1 MITAQI
7 FTFCIIQ
14 CEFLSGNSFHINSI
28 LINYFATNELRSVSK
43 REPIVDSLEQKRT
56 MVIVWLQAGQ
66 EASSKIKADC
76 STVAWYLITGNLSMI
91 GK

>member
-7 FTFCIIQ
+7 FTFYIIQ

-28 LINYFATNELRSVSK
+28 LVNYFTTNELRSVSK
-43 REPIVDSLEQKRT
+43 RELIVDSLEQKRT

-66 EASSKIKADC
+66 ELSVRIKVDC
-76 STVAWYLITGNLSMI
+76 LTVAWYLINRNLSMI

>member
-7 FTFCIIQ
+7 FTFYIIQ
-14 CEFLSGNSFHINSI
+14 CGNSFHINSI

-43 REPIVDSLEQKRT
+43 RELIVDSLEQKRT

-66 EASSKIKADC
+66 EASSKIKADRL
-76 STVAWYLITGNLSMI
+76 TVAWYLINRNLSMI
-91 GK
+91 SK

>member
-7 FTFCIIQ
+7 FTFYIIQ

-43 REPIVDSLEQKRT
+43 RELIVDSLEQKRT

-66 EASSKIKADC
+66 ASSKIKADC
-76 STVAWYLITGNLSMI
+76 LTVVWYLIAGNLSMI
-91 GK
+91 SK

>member
-7 FTFCIIQ
+7 FTFYIIQ
-14 CEFLSGNSFHINSI
+14 CEFLSGNSFHIDSI

-43 REPIVDSLEQKRT
+43 RELIVDSLEQKRT

-66 EASSKIKADC
+66 E
-76 STVAWYLITGNLSMI
+76 LSVCR
-91 GK
+91 

>member
-7 FTFCIIQ
+7 FTFYIIQ

-43 REPIVDSLEQKRT
+43 RELIVDSLEQKRT

-66 EASSKIKADC
+66 EASSKLKW
-76 STVAWYLITGNLSMI
+76 TV
-91 GK
+91 

>member
-7 FTFCIIQ
+7 FTFYIIQ
-14 CEFLSGNSFHINSI
+14 CEFLSGNSFHIDSI
-28 LINYFATNELRSVSK
+28 LINYFVTNELRSVSK
-43 REPIVDSLEQKRT
+43 RELIVDSLEQKRT

-76 STVAWYLITGNLSMI
+76 LTVA
-91 GK
+91 

>member
-7 FTFCIIQ
+7 FTFYIIK
-14 CEFLSGNSFHINSI
+14 CESLSGDSI
-28 LINYFATNELRSVSK
+28 LIDYFVTNELRSVSK
-43 REPIVDSLEQKRT
+43 CELIVDSLEQKRT

-66 EASSKIKADC
+66 ELSARIKVDC
-76 STVAWYLITGNLSMI
+76 LTVAWYLINRNLSMI

>member
-7 FTFCIIQ
+7 FTFYIIQ

-43 REPIVDSLEQKRT
+43 RELIVDSLEQKRT

-66 EASSKIKADC
+66 ELAVC
-76 STVAWYLITGNLSMI
+76 R
-91 GK
+91 

>member
-7 FTFCIIQ
+7 FTFYIIQ

-43 REPIVDSLEQKRT
+43 RELIVDSLEQKRT

-66 EASSKIKADC
+66 E
-76 STVAWYLITGNLSMI
+76 LSVCR
-91 GK
+91 

>member
-7 FTFCIIQ
+7 FTFYIIQ
-14 CEFLSGNSFHINSI
+14 CEFLSGDSFHINSI

-43 REPIVDSLEQKRT
+43 CELIVDSLEQKRT

-66 EASSKIKADC
+66 EASSKIKADGL
-76 STVAWYLITGNLSMI
+76 TVAWYLINRNLSMI

>member
-7 FTFCIIQ
+7 FTFYIIQ
-14 CEFLSGNSFHINSI
+14 CEFLSGISFHINSI

-43 REPIVDSLEQKRT
+43 RELIVDSLEQKRT

-66 EASSKIKADC
+66 ELSARIKADC
-76 STVAWYLITGNLSMI
+76 LTVAWYLINRNLSMI

>member
-7 FTFCIIQ
+7 FTFYIIQ

-43 REPIVDSLEQKRT
+43 RELIVDSLEQKRT

-66 EASSKIKADC
+66 DASSKNKADC
-76 STVAWYLITGNLSMI
+76 LTVDWYLIT
-91 GK
+91 

>member
-7 FTFCIIQ
+7 FTFYIIQ

-28 LINYFATNELRSVSK
+28 LINYFATNELRSVIK
-43 REPIVDSLEQKRT
+43 RELIVDSLEQKRT

-66 EASSKIKADC
+66 ELSARIKVDC
-76 STVAWYLITGNLSMI
+76 LTVAWYLINRNLSMI
-91 GK
+91 SK

>member
-43 REPIVDSLEQKRT
+43 RELIVDPLEQKRT

-66 EASSKIKADC
+66 EASSNGLFNFGLVSDHWEF
-76 STVAWYLITGNLSMI
+76 VDDW
-91 GK
+91 

>member
-7 FTFCIIQ
+7 FTFYIIQ
-14 CEFLSGNSFHINSI
+14 CEFLSGDLFYIDSI
-28 LINYFATNELRSVSK
+28 FLVILWSK
-43 REPIVDSLEQKRT
+43 KRT

-66 EASSKIKADC
+66 KTSARMKVDC
-76 STVAWYLITGNLSMI
+76 LTVVGYLINSNLSMI

>member
-7 FTFCIIQ
+7 FTFYIIQ

-43 REPIVDSLEQKRT
+43 RELIVDSLEQKRT
-56 MVIVWLQAGQ
+56 MVIV
-66 EASSKIKADC
+66 
-76 STVAWYLITGNLSMI
+76 
-91 GK
+91 

>member
-1 MITAQI
+1 MITTQI
-7 FTFCIIQ
+7 FTFYIIQ

-43 REPIVDSLEQKRT
+43 RELIVDSLEQKRT

-66 EASSKIKADC
+66 E
-76 STVAWYLITGNLSMI
+76 LSVCR
-91 GK
+91 

>member
-1 MITAQI
+1 MIAAQI
-7 FTFCIIQ
+7 FTFYIIQ

-28 LINYFATNELRSVSK
+28 LINYFTTNELRSVSK
-43 REPIVDSLEQKRT
+43 RELIVDSLEQKRT

-66 EASSKIKADC
+66 ELSVRIKVDC
-76 STVAWYLITGNLSMI
+76 LTVAWYLINRNLSMI